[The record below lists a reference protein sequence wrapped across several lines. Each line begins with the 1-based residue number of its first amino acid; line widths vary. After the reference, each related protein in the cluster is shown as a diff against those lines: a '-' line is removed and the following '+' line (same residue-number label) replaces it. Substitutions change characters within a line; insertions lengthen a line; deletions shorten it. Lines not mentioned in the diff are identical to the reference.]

1 MHFAIPIWH
10 GLLPW
15 LFGSQMK
22 LQVKSNEELKI
33 KTIFFLELK

>member
-1 MHFAIPIWH
+1 VAWPAAMVVRE
-10 GLLPW
+10 
-15 LFGSQMK
+15 SDEE

>member
-1 MHFAIPIWH
+1 MVVRE
-10 GLLPW
+10 
-15 LFGSQMK
+15 SDEE